1 VTACAKAISQLL
13 QQGGSYPDKIR
24 FFSCLGRRG
33 RDSSPS
39 GAELAARGKRMLVGR
54 QVSAHTRRA
63 AHPALPTTEA
73 KEGHPPERWRGR
85 SIPASHNAH
94 TFPWMAA
101 PLELRPTVPRVG
113 TTACLSAAAHTPRI
127 TRSIG
132 TDRQLGPVLRMT
144 KTMLPQNH
152 YEGRA
157 CAFGRFAALPVV
169 GWRRPAAARA
179 QPPVARARLARAPC
193 PRARCST
200 RSCTLA
206 GSPETSTF
214 TEAGRRVWRASSS
227 SLTP

>member
-1 VTACAKAISQLL
+1 
-13 QQGGSYPDKIR
+13 
-24 FFSCLGRRG
+24 
-33 RDSSPS
+33 
-39 GAELAARGKRMLVGR
+39 MLVGR

-214 TEAGRRVWRASSS
+214 TEARRRVWRASSS
-227 SLTP
+227 SQTP